1 MENGGNNGQE
11 TNVSR
16 SPTGVIAELISLV
29 VTLSQTLSVSFGSRV
44 VISMHLFLCFHFQQL
59 APVSL
64 EGCLGF
70 TAPLDPQSTAPPGS
84 GYCSSRTK
92 PP

>member
-29 VTLSQTLSVSFGSRV
+29 VTLSQTLSVSLGSRV
-44 VISMHLFLCFHFQQL
+44 VISMHLFLCFHF
-59 APVSL
+59 
-64 EGCLGF
+64 
-70 TAPLDPQSTAPPGS
+70 
-84 GYCSSRTK
+84 
-92 PP
+92 